1 LVTNADGVLEMKT
14 AQSRHQVDSPSGQ
27 SVLRELL
34 PVDFTEASNASG
46 PIDVCGSDGQGICG
60 VKDRPVRIVLV
71 GFMTPRAV
79 S

>member
-1 LVTNADGVLEMKT
+1 LIHRSANPA
-14 AQSRHQVDSPSGQ
+14 
-27 SVLRELL
+27 LL
-34 PVDFTEASNASG
+34 DLLSVDFTEASNGGG